1 MRHSTLRNSIGQFV
15 LAAIVGVTF
24 GSATAL
30 AIGPQQPVKIER
42 TSPPEA
48 KGAALLNF
56 AVVADPGEVAEVKAT
71 SVVESRGERLLQDEI
86 PTQHLSAEEEEPYV
100 RIPGTR
106 PAIKNLEPGVYAHTV
121 EATARIRGEDP
132 AGKPLMVRD
141 TRYFEIS
148 AGKLRIISSAEYTDA
163 VERRD
168 PGEMKQGQV
177 ASEFDGGGAGAAKH

>member
-1 MRHSTLRNSIGQFV
+1 M
-15 LAAIVGVTF
+15 
-24 GSATAL
+24 
-30 AIGPQQPVKIER
+30 
-42 TSPPEA
+42 
-48 KGAALLNF
+48 
-56 AVVADPGEVAEVKAT
+56 
-71 SVVESRGERLLQDEI
+71 
-86 PTQHLSAEEEEPYV
+86 SAEEEEPYV

-177 ASEFDGGGAGAAKH
+177 ASDSTVAAPARRSTELAGMDQQP